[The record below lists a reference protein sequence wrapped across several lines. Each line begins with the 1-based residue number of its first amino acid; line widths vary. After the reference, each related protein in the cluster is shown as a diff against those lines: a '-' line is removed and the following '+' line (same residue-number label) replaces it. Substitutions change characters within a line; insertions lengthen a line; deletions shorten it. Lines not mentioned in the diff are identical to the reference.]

1 MAYFLRK
8 DKRKNGLYLQMY
20 ENYWDKNLKQART
33 RHICS
38 FGYVEDLVSDDIPD
52 PIAYYTE
59 VVRQKEIERKKML
72 NEDMRPRAFG
82 DCVEKMLDISC
93 SIP

>member
-52 PIAYYTE
+52 PIA
-59 VVRQKEIERKKML
+59 
-72 NEDMRPRAFG
+72 
-82 DCVEKMLDISC
+82 
-93 SIP
+93 

>member
-1 MAYFLRK
+1 
-8 DKRKNGLYLQMY
+8 MY

-52 PIAYYTE
+52 PIA
-59 VVRQKEIERKKML
+59 
-72 NEDMRPRAFG
+72 
-82 DCVEKMLDISC
+82 
-93 SIP
+93 